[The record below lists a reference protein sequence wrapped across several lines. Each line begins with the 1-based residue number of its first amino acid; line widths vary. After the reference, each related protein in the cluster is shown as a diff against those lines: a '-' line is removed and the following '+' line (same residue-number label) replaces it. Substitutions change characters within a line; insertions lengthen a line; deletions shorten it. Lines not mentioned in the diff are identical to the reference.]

1 MRYLGGVCMQEFSW
15 PSSWPSLQAS
25 VLGLA
30 LLLLLGLVLWWVH
43 LWYWDRRLVLSAT
56 YVLEERLPTADG
68 CAIELRRV
76 ELMKGGVPLEPDS
89 ALPPVLLVHGLGA
102 NHRNHDL
109 HPDYSLARYLSG
121 RGRDVWLVTLRS
133 GLRGR
138 TRAQTRLVRFPNMVR
153 EDIPLAVRT
162 VLERTGF
169 ERLDYV
175 GFSMGGMLLYA
186 AIGRTVPETQIRRA
200 VVIGSP
206 AVIRPPF
213 RVPFA
218 ARFARLPLGLLPH
231 TRLRLMARSAAFAS
245 EWLKTPL
252 HHAVFNPL
260 NVAKGVAR
268 MSLANV
274 IEDVPGPLNYDFAIW
289 ALSDKGALTL
299 DGQSV
304 VESLADVRVPALFFA
319 GASDRIAPPTSV
331 RVAYDMWAANHAD
344 VPKSFVLLGRN
355 TGAHEDYGHGDM
367 TIGTHVREDI
377 FEPLA
382 EFLERRPV
390 AGAADPRVISDTSA

>member
-1 MRYLGGVCMQEFSW
+1 MERFSW

-25 VLGLA
+25 LLGLA
-30 LLLLLGLVLWWVH
+30 ILLIIGLILWWAH
-43 LWYWDRRLVLSAT
+43 LWYWDKKLAVSAT

-76 ELMKGGVPLEPDS
+76 ELVRDGVPQAPDTD
-89 ALPPVLLVHGLGA
+89 LPPVLLVHGLGA

-109 HPDYSLARYLSG
+109 HPDYSLARYLTA

-133 GLRGR
+133 GLRRR
-138 TRAQTRLVRFPNMVR
+138 TRAETRLVRFANMVR
-153 EDIPLAVRT
+153 EDIPLAVRS

-169 ERLDYV
+169 KRLDYV

-186 AIGRTVPETQIRRA
+186 AIGRTVPEEQIRRA

-218 ARFARLPLGLLPH
+218 ARFSRMPLVFLPH
-231 TRLRLMARSAAFAS
+231 ARLRLLGRTYAFAS
-245 EWLKTPL
+245 EWLRTPL
-252 HHAVFNPL
+252 HHAIFNPA
-260 NVAKGVAR
+260 NVAKGIAR
-268 MSLANV
+268 MSLANLV
-274 IEDVPGPLNYDFAIW
+274 EDVPGPLNYDFALW
-289 ALSDKGALTL
+289 ALSEKGNVTL

-304 VESLADVRVPALFFA
+304 IDSLADVRVPALFFA

-331 RVAYDMWAANHAD
+331 RVAYDMWAANHAA
-344 VPKSFVLLGRN
+344 VPKYFVLLGRN
-355 TGAHEDYGHGDM
+355 GGAHEDYGHGDM
-367 TIGTHVREDI
+367 AMGTHVREDI
-377 FEPLA
+377 FQPVA
-382 EFLERRPV
+382 EFLESEPV
-390 AGAADPRVISDTSA
+390 ARPALRGPEPNANQDKSA